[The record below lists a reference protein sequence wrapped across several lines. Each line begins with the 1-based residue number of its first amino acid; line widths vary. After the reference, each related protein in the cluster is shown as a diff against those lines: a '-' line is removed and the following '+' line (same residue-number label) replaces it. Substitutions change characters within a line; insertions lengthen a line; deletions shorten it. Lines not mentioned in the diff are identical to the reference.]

1 MAFMHQII
9 MPVKLINHIDDHT
22 ILGLWEITESLE
34 WLQSNVKLSKLEL
47 EHFQHFKV
55 EERKNQWLAYRHLL
69 REMAKGEHLR
79 IEYDKIGKPLITD
92 SHLHISVSHSGRY
105 AAAIIHKQKPVG
117 IDIERV
123 STRILKVEDRF
134 LSDME
139 RASLDPDQK
148 LDKLCIYWCAKEALY
163 KMHGQKAIDFKEH
176 LLIDHF
182 PVHHQGELKGKI
194 QKEDFKQSYQLQF
207 MRIDDYYMVYVMG
220 DE

>member
-1 MAFMHQII
+1 MHQII
-9 MPVKLINHIDDHT
+9 MPVKLIDHIDDHT

-34 WLQSNVKLSKLEL
+34 WLLSNVNLSKTEL
-47 EHFQHFKV
+47 KHFQHFRV
-55 EERKNQWLAYRHLL
+55 VERKNQWLAYRHLL
-69 REMAKGEHLR
+69 KEMVKGEHLR
-79 IEYDKIGKPLITD
+79 IEYNKTGKPLISD
-92 SHLHISVSHSGRY
+92 SHLHVSVSHSGCY

-134 LSDME
+134 LNDTE
-139 RASLDPDQK
+139 RANLNPDQK

-182 PVHHQGELKGKI
+182 PVHQQGELKGMI
-194 QKEDFKQSYQLQF
+194 QKEDFKQSYKLQF